1 MIGTNYSA
9 NLVRI
14 VTLYSDAIAFFLLI
28 KKIMDMYIC
37 RNKYNQRKKS
47 KLKRN
52 SIKHKMFYGYKSN
65 FTIII
70 EK

>member
-1 MIGTNYSA
+1 
-9 NLVRI
+9 
-14 VTLYSDAIAFFLLI
+14 
-28 KKIMDMYIC
+28 MYIC

-70 EK
+70 EKQIQTDRETGDLIKKIQNKREPKDVRK